1 MTKKEL
7 LLNAALKLFVEN
19 GFHGTAT
26 AKIAK
31 EAGVANG
38 TLFQYFKTK
47 EDLIISLFVAI
58 KEEILDY
65 MAKNTKS
72 NKSTREE
79 IKLQFISTIV
89 WGLDNASKFHF
100 IQQFYAS
107 PYINQIS
114 QTDLE
119 KYIKPHYILIENGI
133 KENFI
138 KTMSID
144 LLYLLIS
151 NQAFGLH
158 QFIITQKLSKTKQTE
173 TINITFEMLWEM
185 ISQK

>member
-31 EAGVANG
+31 ESGVANG

-114 QTDLE
+114 QTQLE
-119 KYIKPHYILIENGI
+119 KYIQPHFILIEKGI
-133 KENFI
+133 QENVI
-138 KTMSID
+138 KAIPTE
-144 LLYLLIS
+144 LLYTLIS

-158 QFIITQKLSKTKQTE
+158 QFLITKKLSKIKQQE
-173 TINITFEMLWEM
+173 TIQFTFEMLWEM